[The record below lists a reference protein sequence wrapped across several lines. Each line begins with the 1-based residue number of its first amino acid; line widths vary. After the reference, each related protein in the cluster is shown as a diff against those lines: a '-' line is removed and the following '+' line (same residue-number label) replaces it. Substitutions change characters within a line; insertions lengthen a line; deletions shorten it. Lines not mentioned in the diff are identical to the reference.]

1 MKIHQI
7 LVTLAYGDGVGND
20 VIAIY
25 NILKKHGYQTDIFA
39 LNIDARIQIEDLH
52 TVGEMPEF
60 SDEDLII
67 YHLSIGTELNERFS
81 VWKGKKIIMY
91 HNITPPEWFEGI
103 DSNGIFLCTTG
114 IRQAK
119 ELAKEAEYCIADS
132 DFNKE
137 DLISMGYHCPIE
149 VLPIIIPFDD
159 YEKEPDH
166 EIINK
171 YNDDYTNI
179 LFTGRIAPNKKQQD
193 VIDVFAQYQ
202 RVYNEKSRL
211 FLVGSYAEES
221 MYYQEVKRHAEQSG
235 AKNIFFSG
243 HIPFEQILSYYHIA
257 DLFLCMSE
265 HEGFCIPLLEAM
277 YFRLPVIAYESTAVP
292 GTLNGSGVLV
302 KEKDCEKVAKIID
315 NLACDEECRKR
326 IIEKQDRRLQ
336 DFRYEK
342 IEGDFIQMIQRYME
356 G

>member
-1 MKIHQI
+1 
-7 LVTLAYGDGVGND
+7 
-20 VIAIY
+20 
-25 NILKKHGYQTDIFA
+25 
-39 LNIDARIQIEDLH
+39 
-52 TVGEMPEF
+52 
-60 SDEDLII
+60 
-67 YHLSIGTELNERFS
+67 
-81 VWKGKKIIMY
+81 
-91 HNITPPEWFEGI
+91 
-103 DSNGIFLCTTG
+103 
-114 IRQAK
+114 
-119 ELAKEAEYCIADS
+119 
-132 DFNKE
+132 
-137 DLISMGYHCPIE
+137 
-149 VLPIIIPFDD
+149 
-159 YEKEPDH
+159 
-166 EIINK
+166 
-171 YNDDYTNI
+171 
-179 LFTGRIAPNKKQQD
+179 
-193 VIDVFAQYQ
+193 
-202 RVYNEKSRL
+202 
-211 FLVGSYAEES
+211 
-221 MYYQEVKRHAEQSG
+221 MYYQQVKSYAEQSG
-235 AKNIFFSG
+235 AKHIFFSG